1 MFLARK
7 ITHAKWK
14 RQDLLPHLT
23 PDEISAD
30 AVTADLRT
38 REDSLS
44 LWRCGVATERDIEEV
59 ALALAASSEQPS
71 KIDIVWLDEDDLLQ
85 DGHTLQLTEGR
96 TPVRDLRNHHIDL
109 CGLDYKRL
117 GQVAY
122 RILDAIRNEQYRTV
136 SRRTAISILSDAI
149 SQNRLD
155 IYDLKEKV
163 RRDLE

>member
-38 REDSLS
+38 SEDSLS
-44 LWRCGVATERDIEEV
+44 LWRCGGATERDVEEV
-59 ALALAASSEQPS
+59 VLALAASSEQPS

-85 DGHTLQLTEGR
+85 DGHILQPSEGR

-122 RILDAIRNEQYRTV
+122 RVLDAIRGEQYQTV
-136 SRRTAISILSDAI
+136 SRRTVLNILSNAISR
-149 SQNRLD
+149 NRLD
-155 IYDLKEKV
+155 MYDLKEKV

>member
-44 LWRCGVATERDIEEV
+44 LWRCGGATERDIEEV

-71 KIDIVWLDEDDLLQ
+71 KIDIVWIDEDDLLQ
-85 DGHTLQLTEGR
+85 DGHILQPTEGR

-117 GQVAY
+117 GLVAY
-122 RILDAIRNEQYRTV
+122 RVFDAIRSEQYRTV
-136 SRRTAISILSDAI
+136 SRRTVINILSNAI